1 MFCVMSENLNK
12 GKFESMEYLQN
23 LDDSKDKE
31 KEKSKAKVK
40 TL

>member
-1 MFCVMSENLNK
+1 MISENLRE
-12 GKFESMEYLQN
+12 GKLESMEYLQN

-31 KEKSKAKVK
+31 KEKSEANVK